1 MYGNTSWACVS
12 GGTLQDLGTLGTD
25 VTPPPHRHWEDPPG
39 FPQTHSLGDEIS
51 TLTSY
56 RGTDAGPVA
65 ITASA
70 RKILNILFGW
80 ARSGRAFD
88 PARVFVCQSQ
98 IARAA

>member
-1 MYGNTSWACVS
+1 MSLTAHGKLADATFPQALEN
-12 GGTLQDLGTLGTD
+12 
-25 VTPPPHRHWEDPPG
+25 PPG